1 MTDTDTLAPSP
12 IDPLPSNDPLALASF
27 NQNFETFRALNA
39 LMWQIPLIAM
49 TLTGGLWFGVSSIK
63 DMALMRSGLLL
74 LAGLGDLG
82 LMIVLSRLRHIIGC
96 YLDWINAAFPRG
108 FVSARGTSWGTRSET
123 VKTTFQLMLLSA
135 AIISFVLFCGSMT
148 ELTHPKQPD
157 ARAKAIAWYDTHAT
171 RIADGYEGLEAQE
184 THPRLFAA
192 LAGSKPLRI
201 LDVGAGTGRDAAAL
215 SALGHQVTAVEPSA
229 KMLRLAR
236 AIHADDDVDWV
247 ADAMPELTKAQGQY
261 DLITLSAVW
270 MHVPPADR
278 DKAFHRLTALL
289 APGGRL
295 YFTLRLGPAEPER
308 ALWTND
314 AGEIRDLAAGHRL
327 KVEDWGKRPDLL
339 GRDAVHW
346 QTLLLTKTA

>member
-1 MTDTDTLAPSP
+1 MTVPVPPPATL
-12 IDPLPSNDPLALASF
+12 PLDKDDALALAAF

-63 DMALMRSGLLL
+63 DMPTMRSGLLL
-74 LAGLGDLG
+74 LAGLGNLG
-82 LMIVLSRLRHIIGC
+82 LMVVLARLRHIIGC
-96 YLDWINAAFPRG
+96 YLTWIESAYPRG
-108 FVSARGTSWGTRSET
+108 YVPAKGTDWNTRSET
-123 VKTTFQLMLLSA
+123 VKRTFQLMLLSA
-135 AIISFVLFCGSMT
+135 AIISFVLFGGSMT
-148 ELTHPKQPD
+148 ELIHNEQLD
-157 ARAKAIAWYDTHAT
+157 ARTKAVAWYDTHAAYL
-171 RIADGYEGLEAQE
+171 ADGYEGLEAQE

-215 SALGHQVTAVEPSA
+215 SALGHQVTAIEPSA

-236 AIHADDDVDWV
+236 ALHAGNDVAWV
-247 ADAMPELTKAQGQY
+247 ADGMPGLSKATGQY
-261 DLITLSAVW
+261 DLIFLSAVW

-278 DKAFHRLTALL
+278 DKAFDRLVTLL

-308 ALWTND
+308 ALWFND
-314 AGEIRDLAAGHRL
+314 AVEIYDLAAGHRL

-339 GRDAVHW
+339 GREAVQW